1 MGIRNSRSLAVLLLA
16 LPVWVVQTAVPP
28 SVPSGPQPVKDVTEP
43 PKASEISLGSFE
55 FQQPAFLHAGPGLF
69 RIEGEPVIGA
79 ESVVEAYIYGD
90 EAIATV
96 KFEAVDTNGTVLEPV
111 VIARAPYGSSRF
123 IGMMIVPA
131 HPFRIV
137 ITGEA
142 IDGQTFRRAHKRL
155 FRPIDRADARP
166 RSWPGLSPESATLVQ
181 RSLDEVG
188 PQLIADVRTHLA
200 TAATGRI
207 VMPRTRIFNVMY
219 APLFSTQGRP
229 IGLRITY
236 EAKFSEKG
244 QYDPGV
250 SADARYDS
258 GVRRGFSR
266 MTVLDST
273 IAPMPREAYPP
284 HDEVLLNDIRTSP
297 LDAGAHYTYEGD
309 TVYRFTADL
318 VPNFVVHNLE
328 RTKSC
333 IHYQQY
339 THSPETEK
347 AIAQILATETPT
359 TYSVTVGTFKGRIQ
373 NFYGEGTFFKSFVA
387 EGAKDCGPTPTRRF

>member
-1 MGIRNSRSLAVLLLA
+1 M
-16 LPVWVVQTAVPP
+16 
-28 SVPSGPQPVKDVTEP
+28 
-43 PKASEISLGSFE
+43 
-55 FQQPAFLHAGPGLF
+55 
-69 RIEGEPVIGA
+69 
-79 ESVVEAYIYGD
+79 
-90 EAIATV
+90 
-96 KFEAVDTNGTVLEPV
+96 
-111 VIARAPYGSSRF
+111 
-123 IGMMIVPA
+123 
-131 HPFRIV
+131 
-137 ITGEA
+137 
-142 IDGQTFRRAHKRL
+142 
-155 FRPIDRADARP
+155 
-166 RSWPGLSPESATLVQ
+166 
-181 RSLDEVG
+181 
-188 PQLIADVRTHLA
+188 
-200 TAATGRI
+200 
-207 VMPRTRIFNVMY
+207 
-219 APLFSTQGRP
+219 
-229 IGLRITY
+229 
-236 EAKFSEKG
+236 
-244 QYDPGV
+244 
-250 SADARYDS
+250 
-258 GVRRGFSR
+258 
-266 MTVLDST
+266 LDST